1 MGQKIPWLCQT
12 ARWYPYR
19 SNLSTE
25 LATCRNMSI
34 NYIYYM
40 AKLHG
45 AYSQD
50 CQTYLGSRDYRA
62 PEVVRLGINRK
73 KTSGDQGGYGKPAD
87 MWSLGAPLIRNL
99 ASPEGDFPLIF
110 HWCSGGSF
118 TFHLGISWNL
128 WGSCGRSADAFH
140 SNSKGVVVYVMLSG
154 ERAFES
160 QSKVEVESLGYFS
173 EPICLK

>member
-1 MGQKIPWLCQT
+1 
-12 ARWYPYR
+12 
-19 SNLSTE
+19 
-25 LATCRNMSI
+25 
-34 NYIYYM
+34 M

-87 MWSLGAPLIRNL
+87 MWSLGAPLIHWSGIWHL
-99 ASPEGDFPLIF
+99 LKLIF

-118 TFHLGISWNL
+118 TFHLGNSLGYLGIF
-128 WGSCGRSADAFH
+128 GEAVAADAFRVPFVRKEW
-140 SNSKGVVVYVMLSG
+140 SSMWCSAVRGP
-154 ERAFES
+154 
-160 QSKVEVESLGYFS
+160 SKVRAKLRSRALVISAHQSAWSRYEGFLQWGYPKSWMVYSL
-173 EPICLK
+173 